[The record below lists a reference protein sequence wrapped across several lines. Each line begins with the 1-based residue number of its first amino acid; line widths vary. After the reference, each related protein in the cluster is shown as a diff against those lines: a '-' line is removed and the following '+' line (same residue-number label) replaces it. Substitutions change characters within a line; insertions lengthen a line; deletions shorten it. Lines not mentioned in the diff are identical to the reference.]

1 MTSSNDMHQQPTEKL
16 TIRQLIEHPKLGWRP
31 LSDARAYAIRHGAKA
46 IPEFAGQTI
55 RTAIVVLAVEG
66 QCKSLRRIE
75 ISRLKF
81 LDDGY
86 FDTKGY
92 MAGIIE
98 KLNQAPTDM
107 KEHKAYQEE
116 TISKDDVEAM
126 CLVLSLPS
134 IGGISGRANS
144 KGNQQ

>member
-1 MTSSNDMHQQPTEKL
+1 MISSNDMHQPPTEKL
-16 TIRQLIEHPKLGWRP
+16 TIRLLIEHPTLGWRP
-31 LSDARAYAIRHGAKA
+31 ISDARSSAIHRGEKA
-46 IPEFAGQTI
+46 VPEFAGKTI
-55 RTAIVVLAVEG
+55 RMATVILAIEG
-66 QCKSLRRIE
+66 QSKSLRRIE
-75 ISRLKF
+75 ITHLKF

-86 FDTKGY
+86 FDRKGF

-107 KEHKAYQEE
+107 KERKAYQEE